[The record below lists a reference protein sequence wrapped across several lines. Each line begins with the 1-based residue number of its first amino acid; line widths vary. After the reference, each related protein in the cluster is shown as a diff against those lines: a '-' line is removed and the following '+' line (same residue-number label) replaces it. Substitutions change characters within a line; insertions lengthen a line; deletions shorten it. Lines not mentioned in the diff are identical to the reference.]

1 MVRPDRDEHAWERL
15 CARKRDEIERDTRL
29 LSTQQQQRC
38 ERAERL
44 YAELESA
51 HAHTEDKDEEICE
64 DGVLDLRG
72 KELKVF
78 TVPAAV
84 ERTLATRDLHTLILR
99 NNRLQHLDARTL
111 APLVAL
117 RSPGSRAAAGSSTRC
132 NGSPSC
138 CSPSPT
144 STTSASTTLAST

>member
-29 LSTQQQQRC
+29 LSTQQQKRC

-51 HAHTEDKDEEICE
+51 HAHTVTEENDVCE

-84 ERTLATRDLHTLILR
+84 ERTLATRTIHTLVLR

-117 RSPGSRAAAGSSTRC
+117 VKLDVSRNELERLGPTGAVTIPGDHAKVLAAHPARAR
-132 NGSPSC
+132 
-138 CSPSPT
+138 
-144 STTSASTTLAST
+144 LV